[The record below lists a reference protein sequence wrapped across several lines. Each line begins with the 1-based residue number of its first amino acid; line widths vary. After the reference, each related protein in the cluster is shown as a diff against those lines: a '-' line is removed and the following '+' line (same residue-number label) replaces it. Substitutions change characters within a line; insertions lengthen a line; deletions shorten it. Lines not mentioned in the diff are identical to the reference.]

1 MTRLQV
7 NPGTAESDED
17 LVATNH
23 GRAVGVL
30 KDKIGPQSASAWDF
44 PEDLTDI
51 MEGKAEG

>member
-7 NPGTAESDED
+7 NPGTVESDED